1 MQVHG
6 LHPHRGNWYLY
17 ITCLY
22 WSVMTLSTVGYG
34 DISPNTTEEKIFTIV
49 VIFTGVSGY
58 AMLIQAIGTA
68 MAGDPNKL
76 SHTKAMR
83 NYLYDYEVPPDLA
96 KRILHF
102 LRLRDKKMR
111 QEYIEPEVD
120 LCIETLSKPLRRRL
134 VLHTR
139 RDLVG
144 RVPWFLGRPMKFV
157 ADVCPLLKSVVASP
171 LEVVGATGVSASALV
186 FVVKGDLAAF
196 EHASATPKCA
206 TPKTIKHGLSDLS
219 GDIDK
224 ELLAYEAADRDSRY
238 TWGPDSTFG
247 LPGCVLDKTWRLDI
261 IALDD
266 CEMLAFP
273 KEALLEL
280 LGEHDHAA
288 ILPELVREAEESVA
302 EHPALFSDGDERDAD
317 RPSSPPSRRDA
328 TASPT
333 PEEAKSSY
341 ACDRLVAR
349 RADVAAFL
357 AQHISPASL
366 SADDESAALVRD
378 FVEAHSERP
387 PERVPPTTETRRSP
401 RQSPP
406 APARLPRSPDED
418 SPAELWAPSTEPP
431 RARPVIVEDA
441 STGPRARSV
450 VVDDAPPPDDD
461 NPAEML
467 CGALVGGDN

>member
-1 MQVHG
+1 
-6 LHPHRGNWYLY
+6 
-17 ITCLY
+17 
-22 WSVMTLSTVGYG
+22 MTLSTVGYG

-273 KEALLEL
+273 KAELLKL

-288 ILPELVREAEESVA
+288 ILPELVREAEESVT
-302 EHPALFSDGDERDAD
+302 EHPALFRESDAD
-317 RPSSPPSRRDA
+317 RPSSPPPRRDE

-378 FVEAHSERP
+378 FVEAHAERP
-387 PERVPPTTETRRSP
+387 PERVPPTTGTRRSP

-406 APARLPRSPDED
+406 ARPSFPEGDGPAT
-418 SPAELWAPSTEPP
+418 LWNPSTDPP
-431 RARPVIVEDA
+431 RARPVIVED
-441 STGPRARSV
+441 TGPRARSV
-450 VVDDAPPPDDD
+450 VVDDAPLPDDD
-461 NPAEML
+461 DPAEML
-467 CGALVGGDN
+467 CGALDLVGGE